1 MKLPL
6 GSLTKLRSIDA
17 ADNQITRIPD
27 LSGLTN
33 LELYYTNYPS
43 MEKHPNNMFSG
54 NMITRDEFAG
64 KFAEEPGEDWLEL
77 NSYDE
82 TIVEI
87 PDQAL
92 KSRLLARFDKNQDG
106 ELSKSEMS
114 QIEYFDAYNAG
125 ITDLTGLK
133 LKI

>member
-1 MKLPL
+1 
-6 GSLTKLRSIDA
+6 
-17 ADNQITRIPD
+17 
-27 LSGLTN
+27 
-33 LELYYTNYPS
+33 

-125 ITDLTGLK
+125 ITDLLGIGVCDRNQFFGGAL
-133 LKI
+133 